1 MTDSRAKYRALCEGE
16 PTIPFFS
23 QAWWL
28 DATAGSANWDVALVE
43 TNGKVNASLPYTIRK
58 RFGLTLLGQ
67 PALTQALGPWI
78 RPSRKKQ
85 ALLLAEQKDLMT
97 GLIKELPRFAHYS
110 QNWHW
115 SVTNWLPFHWAGFS
129 QTTRYTYLLD
139 NLIDEDALWSGLREN
154 IRTDIRKAS
163 NRFGLNVRADLS
175 INDFILLSDKT
186 FARQGLAAPYRTH
199 FLTNLDAACAQRGVR
214 QILIAVDDQG
224 RHHAG
229 AYIVWNS
236 ESAYYLM
243 GGADPELRN
252 SGAASLCIW
261 EAIKFAAAV
270 SKRFDFEG
278 SMIESVERIFRSFGA
293 KQVPYFCI
301 SRTPA
306 RLLRA
311 GLLLRDVLKG
321 QGA

>member
-1 MTDSRAKYRALCEGE
+1 MTDSKTKYRALCEGE
-16 PTIPFFS
+16 PTIPLFS

-28 DATAGSANWDVALVE
+28 DATACAENWDVALVE
-43 TNGKVNASLPYTIRK
+43 NNGEIKASLPYTIRK
-58 RFGLTLLGQ
+58 RFGLTLIGQ

-78 RPSRKKQ
+78 RPSGKKQ
-85 ALLLAEQKDLMT
+85 ALLLAEQKDLMA
-97 GLIKELPRFAHYS
+97 GLIKALPPFSHYS

-115 SVTNWLPFHWAGFS
+115 SVTNWLPFHWAGFT

-139 NLIDEDALWSGLREN
+139 DLGDEAALWAGLREN
-154 IRTDIRKAS
+154 IRRDIRKAV
-163 NRFGLNVRADLS
+163 NRFSLNVRTDLS
-175 INDFILLSDKT
+175 MGDFIALSDKT
-186 FARQGLAAPYRTH
+186 FARQGMAPPYSAD
-199 FLTNLDAACAQRGVR
+199 FLIRLDEACARRGAR
-214 QILIAVDDQG
+214 QILVAVDEQG

-236 ESAYYLM
+236 ESAYYLL

-261 EAIKFAAAV
+261 EAIKLAASV

-278 SMIESVERIFRSFGA
+278 SMIEPIERLFRSFGA
-293 KQVPYFCI
+293 KQVSYFSI
-301 SRTPA
+301 SRTPQK
-306 RLLRA
+306 LLRT
-311 GLLLRDVLKG
+311 GLLLRDAIKG